1 MAKVHME
8 FYENTISKV
17 FKDASEKWFKKAGA
31 YIRKVA
37 MNSIKKKKDPAKH
50 APVGKPPFYHG
61 ATFGGGT
68 NFKQSVMYK
77 ASKEDVVVGPIAGR
91 LGALGALHE
100 HGGSNTVKYIASER
114 YNHVF
119 KIGERGPV
127 STKKFDS
134 AKGRRI
140 AGYFDPLTGYPVID
154 TELRTKRMAD
164 HATRV
169 NRRVLKE
176 YFTKTK
182 TASYPARPFMRPAY
196 KTSEPYL
203 LKMWKN
209 AIN

>member
-1 MAKVHME
+1 M
-8 FYENTISKV
+8 YEKNIFTV
-17 FKDASEKWFKKAGA
+17 FKGASEKWFKQAGA
-31 YIRKVA
+31 YLRKVA

-68 NFKQSVMYK
+68 NFKQSIMYK
-77 ASKEDVVVGPIAGR
+77 AEKDGVVIGPIAGR

-100 HGGSNTVKYIASER
+100 FGGTQKIKYIDHPN
-114 YNHVF
+114 YNKVF
-119 KIGERGPV
+119 KVGDIGMV
-127 STKKFDS
+127 STKKL
-134 AKGRRI
+134 KNYRGGRG
-140 AGYFDPLTGYPVID
+140 GYRDPLTGYPVAVIEIE
-154 TELRTKRMAD
+154 TAQMAQ

-169 NRRVLKE
+169 NKRVLRE

-182 TASYPARPFMRPAY
+182 TASYSARPFMRPAY

>member
-37 MNSIKKKKDPAKH
+37 MNSIKKKKDESLH
-50 APVGKPPFYHG
+50 SAPGKAPYYHG

-68 NFKQSVMYK
+68 NFKQSIMFK
-77 ASKEDVVVGPIAGR
+77 TEKDGVVIGPISNR

-100 HGGSNTVKYIASER
+100 FGGTQKIKYIDHPN
-114 YNHVF
+114 YNKVF
-119 KIGERGPV
+119 KVGDVGMV
-127 STKKFDS
+127 STKKLKNYRGGS
-134 AKGRRI
+134 G
-140 AGYFDPLTGYPVID
+140 GYRDPLTGYPVAVIKIE
-154 TELRTKRMAD
+154 TAQMAD

-196 KTSEPYL
+196 QTSEPYL
-203 LKMWKN
+203 LGMWKN
-209 AIN
+209 TIN